1 MDSVQRDTS
10 LKSYLSTIAPVK
22 VLFGPIALQ
31 ADSKDSVARPQE
43 KSVKPQGQVHIDTGQ
58 NSNTARDKDDNT
70 ELSETRQRVQKNKS
84 YWTHAWKD
92 RALDVVG
99 WGNGR
104 DQGLIEL

>member
-58 NSNTARDKDDNT
+58 NFNTARDKDDNT

-84 YWTHAWKD
+84 
-92 RALDVVG
+92 
-99 WGNGR
+99 
-104 DQGLIEL
+104 